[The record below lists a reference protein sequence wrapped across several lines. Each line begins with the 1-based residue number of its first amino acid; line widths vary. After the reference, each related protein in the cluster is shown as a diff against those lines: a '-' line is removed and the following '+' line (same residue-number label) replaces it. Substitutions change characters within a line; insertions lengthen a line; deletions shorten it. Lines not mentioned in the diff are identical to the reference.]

1 MISLVVGLGNI
12 GPEYSGTRHN
22 VGFEVVNRVARE
34 FNARRL
40 PERLYFESAD
50 VSSPEVGHL
59 ILAWPTTYMNRSGL
73 AVAELLEELPV
84 GPDRMLVVLD
94 DVNLPLGTLRFRSGG
109 SDGGHHGLQSVIGQ
123 LGTQDFPRLR
133 LGIGRPADNPDVTDF
148 VLGSFLPEEAEVAER
163 MLALAAEA
171 VIFAV
176 THRFEEAMSKYNE
189 NPALPDEEY
198 PGKAV

>member
-12 GPEYSGTRHN
+12 GSEYSGTRHN
-22 VGFEVVNRVARE
+22 VGFEVVNRVAQK
-34 FNARRL
+34 FNARLL
-40 PERLYFESAD
+40 PERPWFESAE
-50 VSSPEVGHL
+50 VSLPEVGHL

-84 GPDRMLVVLD
+84 RPDQMLVVLD

-109 SDGGHHGLQSVIGQ
+109 SDGGHHGLQSIIGQ
-123 LGTQDFPRLR
+123 LSTQDFPRLR

-148 VLGSFLPEEAEVAER
+148 VLGSFLPEEAEPAER

-176 THRFEEAMSKYNE
+176 THRFEEAMSKYNG